1 MSKVKNSDFMFFN
14 KIEARHLNN
23 DYKKIEINVARTFR
37 DIVVRFGIEFNVNG
51 RIYAWYRW

>member
-1 MSKVKNSDFMFFN
+1 MFFN